1 MNNNIREQIEH
12 ALGALADGDFVV
24 GARDMLA
31 VLGYESTRTLDI
43 SGKVNEFIAQFPAPN
58 ENTQTEQ
65 VFRENARSIRILF
78 QVTDTEIATVQR
90 TASFDRGNARSFLFA
105 AVELNGKTYSRGQ
118 YAQFTREINKRINM
132 PTVVLFKAA
141 TDLLTLSF
149 VHRREHKRDSNRDVL
164 GHVSLIRE
172 IDPIKPHRAHLDI
185 LSDLSLPQRLQWMNA
200 HDKPHNFDGLLAA
213 WLNALDTEVL
223 NRRFYGDLFGWFER
237 AIREATFP
245 SRQKRTL
252 PPEEHIIRL
261 ITRLMF
267 VWFIK
272 EKRLIAEDLFIEERI
287 ARLLKNYDRDAGDS
301 YYRAVLQNLFFATL
315 NTERDRRGFSAG
327 SNATHRDFSRY
338 RYENEIATPDQL
350 LALFDQTPFINGG
363 LFDCLDSEEATRA
376 GGYRIDC
383 FTDTPGQRR
392 DYSIPN
398 RLFFDDD
405 GLIPL
410 FNRYKFTVEENT
422 PVEQEVALD
431 PELLGKVFENLL
443 AAYNPETRDTARKQ
457 TGSYY
462 TPRPVV
468 DYMVDEAL
476 VAALAQ
482 ACSPS
487 DSDTDFWQDRLR
499 YLLDYEDAFNDAHE
513 LFEEGETAG
522 IVRAISEIKVLDPAV
537 GSGAFPMGM
546 LHKMAMALRRLDPDN
561 QRWATLQKERARTKA
576 DAAFDTKNQRERD
589 AELLAISD
597 TFERYS
603 GDFGR
608 KLYLIQN
615 SIFGVD
621 IQPIATQIAKLRFFI
636 SLAIE
641 QEPDETA
648 DNFGI
653 KPLPNLETRFIAAD
667 TLMQLKA
674 ADQLDLF
681 RQQID
686 ALKTKLTENRERH
699 FHATTRRKKLA
710 CRDAD
715 NQLRRALADELNAAG
730 LPEDDAKKIT
740 HWDPYDQNAKAD
752 WFDPE
757 YMFGIADGFDIVI
770 GNPPYIQLQKN
781 RGELRRR
788 YQTADFETFAATG
801 DIYQLF
807 YEKGCQLLMPQHG
820 LIAYITSNSWLK
832 AQYGKST
839 RRYFAEQ
846 HTPLQL
852 VEMGKD
858 VFENAIVDTNI
869 LIARSGKNDAICKAV
884 DIDRL
889 PDKAFPPAENLWGQ
903 LRPRKDRPWSAM
915 SVIEQSIMDEMEAIE
930 TPLKEWDVVIN
941 YGIKTGYNNAFIID
955 DETKEELVA
964 ADPKSAEIIKPVLR
978 GRDIQRW
985 RAEWA
990 GLWLVDTHNG
1000 YDDVSAINIEDYP
1013 TIKNHLDEFY
1023 PQLEKRQDKG
1033 KTPYNLRNCAYHEDF
1048 QKEKLF
1054 WMDLTEQGRFAYD
1067 AGEMFCVNTAFMMS
1081 GQAIKYLCAILNSRL
1096 ITWFMRNTALNS
1108 GMGVPRWIRSSV
1120 ETIPIPKITADRDAL
1135 ISTIVDYILYLKKQ
1149 PSTDGK
1155 NLAYARDYLMVKYF
1169 ERIIDGLV
1177 YELYLSD
1184 ELHRAGKYFFKP
1196 LQDEQ
1201 LPSIEEITGD
1211 KMSALRAIFEQ
1222 LFDRKHPVRKNLFF
1236 LNSLEIIRII
1246 EGKEEL
1252 KIQRR
1257 PERDPL
1263 LALAG
1268 TLTCDVTDIGERH
1281 DEYIGQALQKE
1292 MRGVDNE

>member
-1 MNNNIREQIEH
+1 MRFYRKSKYSWRGMRGNEQMNHDNIREQIGH

-24 GARDMLA
+24 MARDLLA

-43 SGKVNEFIAQFPAPN
+43 SGRVNDFIAQFPAPN

-65 VFRENARSIRILF
+65 VFCENAQSVRILF
-78 QVTDTEIATVQR
+78 QVTDTEIAAQNTL
-90 TASFDRGNARSFLFA
+90 FDKDDFDTGNARSFLFA
-105 AVELNGKTYSRGQ
+105 AIELNGKTYSRGQ
-118 YAQFTREINKRINM
+118 YAQFTREINKRIHT
-132 PTVVLFKAA
+132 PTVVLFKTA
-141 TDLLTLSF
+141 TDHLTLSF
-149 VHRREHKRDSNRDVL
+149 VHRREHKYDSNRDVL

-185 LSDLSLPQRLQWMNA
+185 LFDLSLPQRLQWMNA

-213 WLNALDTEVL
+213 WLNALDTEAL

-237 AIREATFP
+237 AIREAKFP

-272 EKRLIAEDLFIEERI
+272 EKRLIATDLFIEEQI

-315 NTERDRRGFSAG
+315 NTEIDRRGFSQG

-338 RYENEIATPDQL
+338 RYENEIADPAQL
-350 LALFDQTPFINGG
+350 LALFAQTPFINGG
-363 LFDCLDSEEATRA
+363 LFDCLDSEAGTRA

-476 VAALAQ
+476 VATLAQ

-487 DSDTDFWQDRLR
+487 AGDTGSWKARLR
-499 YLLDYEDAFNDAHE
+499 YLLDYEAIFNDAHE

-546 LHKMAMALRRLDPDN
+546 LHKMAMTLRRLDPDN

-576 DAAFDTKNQRERD
+576 DAAFDTKDPRERK
-589 AELLAISD
+589 AELNEISD

-641 QEPDETA
+641 QEPNKDA

-667 TLMQLKA
+667 TLVQLKA

-681 RQQID
+681 RHQIE

-715 NQLRRALADELNAAG
+715 NQLRRALAEELNAAG
-730 LPEDDAKKIT
+730 LPEDDANKIT

-807 YEKGCQLLMPQHG
+807 YEKGCQLLQSTTG
-820 LIAYITSNSWLK
+820 LLAYITSDSWL
-832 AQYGKST
+832 QTEYGKTT
-839 RRYFAEQ
+839 RRYFAQ
-846 HTPLQL
+846 NHTPLILLQL
-852 VEMGKD
+852 GPD
-858 VFENAIVDTNI
+858 VFENAIVNTCI
-869 LIARSGKNDAICKAV
+869 LVVRSSKSTEMGKGINM
-884 DIDRL
+884 DRL
-889 PDKAFPPAENLWGQ
+889 TDKAFPPDESLWGQ
-903 LRPRKDRPWSAM
+903 IRPKRERPWNALSA
-915 SVIEQSIMDEMEAIE
+915 IEQPIMDKMEAVG
-930 TPLKEWDVVIN
+930 TPLKEWDVSIYRGVT
-941 YGIKTGYNNAFIID
+941 TGLNDAFIID

-964 ADPKSAEIIKPVLR
+964 ADPKSAEIIKPMLR
-978 GRDIQRW
+978 GGKDIQRYQ
-985 RAEWA
+985 AEWA
-990 GLWLVDTHNG
+990 GLWFIDTHNG
-1000 YDDVSAINIEDYP
+1000 YDDVPAINIEDYP
-1013 TIKNHLDEFY
+1013 AIKNHLDRFY
-1023 PQLEKRQDKG
+1023 TQLKKRYDKG

-1048 QKEKLF
+1048 EKEKLV
-1054 WMDLTEQGRFAYD
+1054 WLDLTAKGRFVYD
-1067 AGEMFCVNTAFMMS
+1067 QDGMFCINTATMMI
-1081 GQAIKYLCAILNSRL
+1081 GQSLKYLCAVLNSNL
-1096 ITWFMRNTALNS
+1096 IAWFMKNTVPT
-1108 GMGVPRWIRSSV
+1108 GMGGHPRWKKNTV
-1120 ETIPIPKITADRDAL
+1120 ETIPIPKISSAKQRPFIRLVNRILKAKADDPNAD
-1135 ISTIVDYILYLKKQ
+1135 T
-1149 PSTDGK
+1149 GK
-1155 NLAYARDYLMVKYF
+1155 L
-1169 ERIIDGLV
+1169 EGEIDRLV
-1177 YELYLSD
+1177 YQLYGLT
-1184 ELHRAGKYFFKP
+1184 
-1196 LQDEQ
+1196 
-1201 LPSIEEITGD
+1201 EEEVE
-1211 KMSALRAIFEQ
+1211 A
-1222 LFDRKHPVRKNLFF
+1222 V
-1236 LNSLEIIRII
+1236 
-1246 EGKEEL
+1246 
-1252 KIQRR
+1252 
-1257 PERDPL
+1257 
-1263 LALAG
+1263 
-1268 TLTCDVTDIGERH
+1268 
-1281 DEYIGQALQKE
+1281 
-1292 MRGVDNE
+1292 